1 MYTIQPYNQQKQLFN
16 VAHGIDAG
24 GRATNIQTATDWGMC
39 QVHPEWSALRCIA
52 AVVVGRVGVWIGSK
66 NGRRRRSSCNFALP
80 AVGAN
85 LVPYL
90 KNLEQNEKNSYSA
103 FLTSVGWTKYS
114 RMTNAVTT
122 TRRPSLVKK
131 YL

>member
-1 MYTIQPYNQQKQLFN
+1 M
-16 VAHGIDAG
+16 
-24 GRATNIQTATDWGMC
+24 TA
-39 QVHPEWSALRCIA
+39 VL
-52 AVVVGRVGVWIGSK
+52 
-66 NGRRRRSSCNFALP
+66 RRRTSFSEHSLGKS
-80 AVGAN
+80 V
-85 LVPYL
+85 VPYL

>member
-1 MYTIQPYNQQKQLFN
+1 MISHCILLTEGRLVQQRRLCRYRLPEFLN
-16 VAHGIDAG
+16 VF
-24 GRATNIQTATDWGMC
+24 
-39 QVHPEWSALRCIA
+39 QVVSTLK
-52 AVVVGRVGVWIGSK
+52 G
-66 NGRRRRSSCNFALP
+66 
-80 AVGAN
+80 